1 MENTM
6 QGSPQTII
14 ENEMKRIIDLE
25 NFEVAHLFSEE
36 GLLLA
41 AASRTCPVDQDSL
54 DEITLHFQELRKITD
69 VMDNVLDLKEIILEG
84 EGSRKL
90 VFRFFKAFDQ
100 LVVLSLV
107 IPPRKT
113 YRKFTNGLVKII
125 RKVSEE

>member
-6 QGSPQTII
+6 QGSPQIII
-14 ENEMKRIIDLE
+14 ETEMRRVIELG
-25 NFEVAHLFSEE
+25 NFEIAHLFSEE

-41 AASRTCPVDQDSL
+41 AASRACPVDPDSL

-90 VFRFFKAFDQ
+90 AFRFFRAFDQ

-113 YRKFTNGLVKII
+113 YRKFTNGLVKLIQS
-125 RKVSEE
+125 VSEE

>member
-1 MENTM
+1 MENTL

-14 ENEMKRIIDLE
+14 ETEMKRIIDSG
-25 NFEVAHLFSEE
+25 NFEIVHLFSEE

-41 AASRTCPVDQDSL
+41 AASRACPVDPDSL

-84 EGSRKL
+84 DGSRKL
-90 VFRFFKAFDQ
+90 AFRFFKAFDQ

-113 YRKFTNGLVKII
+113 YRKFTNGLVKLIQS
-125 RKVSEE
+125 VSEA